1 MSLYEQK
8 INETVDKLLPANDY
22 INAITKAVLLN
33 DLDQVEYL
41 KVKIREANKRDN
53 EMILRD
59 FQFDIHGNYIAGNS
73 SFPCDPILNENLDNS
88 GAGEHMI
95 NKTIHFDN
103 SGNKINDNS
112 IDAKKE

>member
-8 INETVDKLLPANDY
+8 INESVDKLLPTNDY

-41 KVKIREANKRDN
+41 KLKIREANKRDT

-59 FQFDIHGNYIAGNS
+59 FQFDIHGNYI
-73 SFPCDPILNENLDNS
+73 
-88 GAGEHMI
+88 GEHMI
-95 NKTIHFDN
+95 NKTIQFDN
-103 SGNKINDNS
+103 SGNKIDNNS
-112 IDAKKE
+112 IDAKKQE